1 MDANLKVFHLFFQ
14 TSMNVKTQVI
24 ILHVMNM
31 PTALI
36 LRAVMSVPATLD
48 SLEMDLTALVR
59 NCLLLLSTVTNPDCI
74 FLCNRY

>member
-1 MDANLKVFHLFFQ
+1 MDANLLFFQ

-36 LRAVMSVPATLD
+36 LRAVMGVPATLD
-48 SLEMDLTALVR
+48 SLEMGSTALVR
-59 NCLLLLSTVTNPDCI
+59 ICLLLLSTLTNPDRI
-74 FLCNRY
+74 F